1 MDLPIIISES
11 STIKF
16 PNHGKFV
23 VGEYFASGGNA
34 KVYLCSSDNNYVIKV
49 HTPRKLIDGNY
60 DDSYTVE
67 HKLGITGPNLCI
79 PVAHTYV
86 DLQPRRDK
94 ERYALVL
101 LMPSLADYV
110 MIQEFIKQNDTIPAD
125 TCISLIRRILDAYQ
139 DLHGKG
145 WLHGDVSERNILV
158 HPNTYDVQIIDFEWA
173 QKPGLKDNDSVDGT
187 PETIPPEV
195 RMGEPK
201 TFDSEF
207 WSLCVI
213 FMKLIEK
220 QVHNQIR
227 ELDSIGVLDSIKETG
242 SLESPLYKFKRKH
255 KISEEILTIIER
267 GTIPNPHPDRR

>member
-16 PNHGKFV
+16 PNHGEFV

-94 ERYALVL
+94 ERYNSAAHFHV
-101 LMPSLADYV
+101 
-110 MIQEFIKQNDTIPAD
+110 
-125 TCISLIRRILDAYQ
+125 
-139 DLHGKG
+139 
-145 WLHGDVSERNILV
+145 
-158 HPNTYDVQIIDFEWA
+158 IITA
-173 QKPGLKDNDSVDGT
+173 
-187 PETIPPEV
+187 
-195 RMGEPK
+195 RA
-201 TFDSEF
+201 
-207 WSLCVI
+207 C
-213 FMKLIEK
+213 
-220 QVHNQIR
+220 R
-227 ELDSIGVLDSIKETG
+227 
-242 SLESPLYKFKRKH
+242 
-255 KISEEILTIIER
+255 
-267 GTIPNPHPDRR
+267 